1 MRPGRSY
8 RTPALGAGE
17 HARDRVGH
25 VLERLAPVAPK
36 VCGFL
41 EEAEEDLIA
50 FYHLPSD
57 V

>member
-1 MRPGRSY
+1 
-8 RTPALGAGE
+8 
-17 HARDRVGH
+17 